1 MGRRSALAATLLLA
15 LMGCASVVPEEFQA
29 GADRTLTLTDI
40 WARPEASRGRTM
52 ILGGEILQV
61 TPKPSGT
68 EVEVLERPL
77 GRQDRPERTD
87 TSQGRFL
94 VMMEGFLDPAV
105 YRAGREVTVVG
116 DVEGVTARPIGEVT
130 YTFPVLRGRYLYLWP
145 IREPVVYYEPVWPY
159 PYWGDRWWFWHRY
172 RFGLLRYHH

>member
-1 MGRRSALAATLLLA
+1 MGRRSALGVTLSLA
-15 LMGCASVVPEEFQA
+15 LMGCASVVPEDFRA

-77 GRQDRPERTD
+77 GTQDRPERTD
-87 TSQGRFL
+87 ASQGRFL
-94 VMMEGFLDPAV
+94 VMMDHFLDPAV

-145 IREPVVYYEPVWPY
+145 MRVPIVYYEPAWPY

-172 RFGLLRYHH
+172 WFGLLRFDH

>member
-1 MGRRSALAATLLLA
+1 MGRRFALGVTLSLA
-15 LMGCASVVPEEFQA
+15 LMGCASVVPKDFEA
-29 GADRTLTLTDI
+29 TADRTLALADI
-40 WARPEASRGRTM
+40 WARPEAFRGRTM

-77 GRQDRPERTD
+77 GQRDRPERTD
-87 TSQGRFL
+87 ASQGRFL

-145 IREPVVYYEPVWPY
+145 MREPVVYEPVWPY
-159 PYWGDRWWFWHRY
+159 PYWGDRWWYWHRH
-172 RFGLLRYHH
+172 RFGLLRFRY